1 MKQNFVL
8 TLMCGILFCIEHA
21 TQTEDSV
28 EWEQVFSDL
37 KVANGARGWLA
48 VFLSIERSLTL

>member
-1 MKQNFVL
+1 
-8 TLMCGILFCIEHA
+8 MCGILFCIEHA